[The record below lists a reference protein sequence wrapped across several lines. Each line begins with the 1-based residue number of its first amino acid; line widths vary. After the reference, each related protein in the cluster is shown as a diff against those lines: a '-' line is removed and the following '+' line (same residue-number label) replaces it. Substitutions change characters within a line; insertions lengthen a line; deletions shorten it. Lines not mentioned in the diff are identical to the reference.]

1 MRQRKTR
8 LDKKKGYQ
16 PTPQCRERFVV
27 TYHLIGRPRG
37 WVQIQTQTSCAQ
49 MFLTIT
55 QLEIVANIKRI
66 FLVGATI

>member
-16 PTPQCRERFVV
+16 PTPQCRKRFIVS
-27 TYHLIGRPRG
+27 YHLIGQPRG
-37 WVQIQTQTSCAQ
+37 LVQIQTQTSHAQ

-55 QLEIVANIKRI
+55 QLEIVANIQRI